1 MRETNKI
8 IFKWVD
14 NVKPEVAKRGK
25 KNFYMQ
31 IQQLNYVT
39 GILSELCQN
48 TRNLNSRFWT
58 QSKF

>member
-14 NVKPEVAKRGK
+14 NVKPEVDKREK

-31 IQQLNYVT
+31 IQQLNYVY
-39 GILSELCQN
+39 
-48 TRNLNSRFWT
+48 RNFIQT
-58 QSKF
+58 MSKHKEPQF